1 MKDLKDYLVKEVSI
15 SMRDAKFDHWLIRE
29 FLIEL
34 LNKSA
39 VWSGEDILVVRKYPA
54 LAFEI
59 GEARSPEKL
68 KLLSKKLLLS
78 LGFFPENLIAT
89 GQRTVS
95 LKYYM
100 AVEKSLLR
108 KLSYDGEI
116 WRELN
121 FNLRPTIKSLNFFR
135 TRTAIK
141 QPDTDIIAKIVNE
154 TGDIAA
160 FYKLNNETLSG
171 SA

>member
-1 MKDLKDYLVKEVSI
+1 MKDLKDYLAKEVSI

-34 LNKSA
+34 LSKSA
-39 VWSGEDILVVRKYPA
+39 AWSGEDILVVRKDPA
-54 LAFEI
+54 FAFEF
-59 GEARSPEKL
+59 GEARNPEKI

-78 LGFFPENLIAT
+78 IGFFPENLLSC
-89 GQRTVS
+89 GKRSVS
-95 LKYYM
+95 LKYYVL
-100 AVEKSLLR
+100 VEKSLLY
-108 KLSYDGEI
+108 KLTYFGEI
-116 WRELN
+116 WRELDL
-121 FNLRPTIKSLNFFR
+121 NLKPTIKSLNFVR

-141 QPDTDIIAKIVNE
+141 QPDTDSIAKIVNE